1 VFVEYK
7 IGVVGYVAEETF
19 KEEEKCVLLNVC
31 FSLINS
37 KKKSDAL
44 FATKIC
50 DHKVFSFKNDF

>member
-37 KKKSDAL
+37 KKKVMHCLLLKYA
-44 FATKIC
+44 
-50 DHKVFSFKNDF
+50 HKVFSFKNDF

>member
-44 FATKIC
+44 FPTKIC
-50 DHKVFSFKNDF
+50 SQSFFFQK

>member
-37 KKKSDAL
+37 
-44 FATKIC
+44 
-50 DHKVFSFKNDF
+50 